1 MREATPWTAE
11 QRAILDH
18 PDAAHALV
26 RAVPG
31 AGKTTTLVGRVV
43 RLCER
48 GVDPRRI
55 RVVMF
60 NRSIEEVFRGRLAG
74 LGIAGVRVN
83 TFDSLGLEVLRA
95 AERRGLLRRPLEV
108 TVDGTERWAREIYR
122 GRRDDFEDEE
132 ELSEAIAFWK
142 AHLVTPQRAAAPNK
156 PALVEGYAQ
165 FEELRLQGGVLRVA
179 FADMVYTAVAVLRDN
194 PRLLGSI
201 DHFLVDEFQDVNLAR
216 VTLIQRLS
224 HAKTTIMAVGDED
237 QAINEWCGANPKFY
251 REFSQLFPWLPT
263 REYPL
268 PHSFRFGATIAG
280 AATRLIAHNPE
291 RGGGEIVGAGRDEGT
306 IVETD
311 DICRAIAELR
321 ASGVPAREIAVLYR
335 SRLQCAGVLAR
346 LAAGRVAVDTQD
358 FEWLRRGRAAELALA
373 YLRFST
379 SDARPSLIEAWRVV
393 FAPDRYIQ
401 KEAFAKQ
408 LALRGAWGLTATLA
422 DRELARELGQ
432 SPSAV
437 EAMSELAATLQ
448 KMGRCATAGEA
459 LRVLREEVD
468 VAGQLSWRAGKAG
481 ELAERSFAAFCEF
494 VAGLE
499 VSPARAAVAVEGFDP
514 TLGADEE
521 ERVWVSTIHKAKGR
535 EWRGVVL
542 PSLAEQMCPADGS
555 EATLGTAQEP
565 EGIEQS
571 PRIEQERRIFYVG
584 LTRAS
589 ERVYVQPVSPV
600 SRFLA
605 ELREVKAAPI
615 VRRSAAE
622 VEVELEVESAAPVKR
637 RRGKKKRARD
647 EGAQREGEDVA
658 AGRPSGHGRS
668 WNPADKQALAEAWGR
683 GEDLRAIAARL
694 GRSVGAVAHR
704 VVQLGLAEDVEVVM
718 LRAGE

>member
-1 MREATPWTAE
+1 MREATPWTGE

-48 GVDPRRI
+48 GALPRRI

-60 NRSIEEVFRGRLAG
+60 NRSIEEVFRGRLEA

-83 TFDSLGLEVLRA
+83 TFDGLGLEVLRA

-108 TVDGTERWAREIYR
+108 VVDGTERWAREIHR

-142 AHLVTPQRAAAPNK
+142 AHLVTPQRAAAPDK

-179 FADMVYTAVAVLRDN
+179 FADMVYTAVAVLREH
-194 PRLLGSI
+194 PRLLGAI

-224 HAKTTIMAVGDED
+224 HARTAIMAVGDED
-237 QAINEWCGANPKFY
+237 QAINEWCGANPRFY
-251 REFSQLFPWLPT
+251 REFSQLFAWLPT

-280 AATRLIAHNPE
+280 AATRLIAHNSE
-291 RGGGEIVGAGRDEGT
+291 RGGGAIVGAGKCEGA

-346 LAAGRVAVDTQD
+346 LAAGRVAIDTED

-379 SDARPSLIEAWRVV
+379 SDARPSLVDAWRVV
-393 FAPDRYIQ
+393 FASDRYIQ
-401 KEAFAKQ
+401 KEAFARQ

-437 EAMSELAATLQ
+437 AAMSELAATLQ

-459 LRVLREEVD
+459 LRVLQKEVD
-468 VAGQLSWRAGKAG
+468 VSAQLSWGRAS
-481 ELAERSFAAFCEF
+481 ELAETSFAAFCEF
-494 VAGLE
+494 VAGLD
-499 VSPARAAVAVEGFDP
+499 VSPARAAAAVAGFDP
-514 TLGADEE
+514 TIGAEKE

-542 PSLAEQMCPADGS
+542 PSLAERLCPADGS
-555 EATLGTAQEP
+555 EATLGTSQEP
-565 EGIEQS
+565 DGIEQS

-605 ELREVKAAPI
+605 ELREVKVASPV
-615 VRRSAAE
+615 VRRRAAKVVEVEERHEEEEVGRRRVSGKTWSAAE
-622 VEVELEVESAAPVKR
+622 
-637 RRGKKKRARD
+637 
-647 EGAQREGEDVA
+647 
-658 AGRPSGHGRS
+658 
-668 WNPADKQALAEAWGR
+668 KQALAEAWAR
-683 GEDLRAIAARL
+683 GEDPRAIAERL
-694 GRSVGAVAHR
+694 GRSVGAVAR
-704 VVQLGLAEDVEVVM
+704 RIVKLGLVGDVEEVM
-718 LRAGE
+718 LRAADE

>member
-1 MREATPWTAE
+1 MGEATPWTAE
-11 QRAILDH
+11 QRAIVDH
-18 PDAAHALV
+18 PDGAHALV

-60 NRSIEEVFRGRLAG
+60 NRSIEEVFRGRLAAR
-74 LGIAGVRVN
+74 GITGVRVS

-108 TVDGTERWAREIYR
+108 MVDGTERWAREIYR

-142 AHLVTPQRAAAPNK
+142 AHLVTPQRAAAPDK

-179 FADMVYTAVAVLRDN
+179 FADMVYTAVAVLREH

-224 HAKTTIMAVGDED
+224 HARTAITAVGDED
-237 QAINEWCGANPKFY
+237 QAINEWCGANPRFY
-251 REFSQLFPWLPT
+251 REFSRLFPWLPT

-268 PHSFRFGATIAG
+268 PHSFRFGATIAA
-280 AATRLIAHNPE
+280 AATRLIAHNSE
-291 RGGGEIVGAGRDEGT
+291 RGGEAIVGAGRSEGA

-321 ASGVPAREIAVLYR
+321 SSGVPAREIAVLYR

-346 LAAGRVAVDTQD
+346 LAAGRVAIDTED
-358 FEWLRRGRAAELALA
+358 FEWLRKGRAAELALA

-379 SDARPSLIEAWRVV
+379 SDARPSLIDAWRVV
-393 FAPDRYIQ
+393 FAGDRYIQ

-422 DRELARELGQ
+422 DRELAREMGQ

-448 KMGRCATAGEA
+448 RMGRCATAGEA
-459 LRVLREEVD
+459 LQVLQKEVD
-468 VAGQLSWRAGKAG
+468 VSAQLSWRAGRSG
-481 ELAERSFAAFCEF
+481 EPAETSFAAFCEF

-514 TLGADEE
+514 TYGADRE

-535 EWRGVVL
+535 EWRAVVL
-542 PSLAEQMCPADGS
+542 PSLAEQLCPAEGD
-555 EATLGTAQEP
+555 EATLGTSQAP

-589 ERVYVQPVSPV
+589 ERVYVQPVSPA

-605 ELREVKAAPI
+605 ELREVKPTAPV
-615 VRRSAAE
+615 VRRRPETRDESVVIEADPEAEEVAAARPRARGKSWNAAE
-622 VEVELEVESAAPVKR
+622 KR
-637 RRGKKKRARD
+637 
-647 EGAQREGEDVA
+647 
-658 AGRPSGHGRS
+658 
-668 WNPADKQALAEAWGR
+668 ALAEAWAR
-683 GEDLRAIAARL
+683 GEDPRAIAAKL

-704 VVQLGLAEDVEVVM
+704 VVVLGLADDVEEVM
-718 LRAGE
+718 LRAAE